1 MRLEKESSFDKI
13 NEIFSKRSTL
23 ILDYISQILVYG
35 SNTKGVITLDKNQ
48 FDDGKYL
55 IMTVSV
61 IKNNYFRWHDL
72 GIKSIESKKFYDFIF
87 QNIVQKF
94 KTFSLSISGNAL
106 IIQSDVNHN
115 VVEIQFSLDKKVEK
129 DWFDKIKCQI

>member
-1 MRLEKESSFDKI
+1 M
-13 NEIFSKRSTL
+13 NEVFSKRSEL

-35 SNTKGVITLDKNQ
+35 SDTKGILTFDNHK
-48 FDDGKYL
+48 FDDGKYI

-72 GIKSIESKKFYDFIF
+72 GIKSIESKKFYDYIF
-87 QNIVQKF
+87 QSIIRKF
-94 KTFSLSISGNAL
+94 KTFSLYISDNAL
-106 IIQSDVNHN
+106 VIQSDVNHN

-129 DWFDKIKCQI
+129 DWFDKVRCQI

>member
-1 MRLEKESSFDKI
+1 M
-13 NEIFSKRSTL
+13 NEIFSKRSEL

-35 SNTKGVITLDKNQ
+35 SDTKGVITLGKHQ

-72 GIKSIESKKFYDFIF
+72 GIKSIESKKFYDYIF
-87 QNIVQKF
+87 QNIIQKF
-94 KTFSLSISGNAL
+94 KTFSLSISENA
-106 IIQSDVNHN
+106 IVIQSDVNHN
-115 VVEIQFSLDKKVEK
+115 VVEIQFSLDKKVER